1 MQTLVDR
8 GLLRSEQR
16 YRKDGSCSSNQYRLR
31 LKVGDKLSPAPRARD
46 RTPGHGCEGPPD
58 SGDIPG
64 TTIGTHKE
72 SPPPQ
77 EMATTSV
84 VLSSVE
90 SSGGELSDLEYPK
103 TLSAAEREGGDKKL
117 AGLHADLAQQL
128 LDELAA
134 SIRAKVIQTTPL
146 AYLRGLITRARAGTL
161 TPEGALQIAAHRQRR
176 IKVHAV
182 GW

>member
-1 MQTLVDR
+1 MILIGEVAAKCCVSIRTVRREMQTLVDR

-16 YRKDGSCSSNQYRLR
+16 YRMDGSCSSNRYRL
-31 LKVGDKLSPAPRARD
+31 LLEGGDKLSPAPDACGT
-46 RTPGHGCEGPPD
+46 TPVTGAGSPD

-77 EMATTSV
+77 GTTTAAV

-103 TLSAAEREGGDKKL
+103 TLSVAERFVSPG
-117 AGLHADLAQQL
+117 
-128 LDELAA
+128 
-134 SIRAKVIQTTPL
+134 
-146 AYLRGLITRARAGTL
+146 
-161 TPEGALQIAAHRQRR
+161 
-176 IKVHAV
+176 
-182 GW
+182 